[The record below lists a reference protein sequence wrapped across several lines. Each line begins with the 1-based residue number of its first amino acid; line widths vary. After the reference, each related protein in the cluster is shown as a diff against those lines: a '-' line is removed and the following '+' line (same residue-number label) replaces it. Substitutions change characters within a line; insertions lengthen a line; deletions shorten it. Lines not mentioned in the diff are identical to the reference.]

1 MNNVSRHTTM
11 QVLGLT
17 SYVASFWYGSL
28 LLMCLQTDNQAN
40 VYGGVR
46 TNVSTDA
53 AVKWYLANGATAG
66 KINMGEIRLPVSI
79 KEG

>member
-1 MNNVSRHTTM
+1 M

-17 SYVASFWYGSL
+17 SYVASFSYPFL
-28 LLMCLQTDNQAN
+28 LSMCQQTDNQAN

-66 KINMGEIRLPVSI
+66 KINMGNLRLPSQL
-79 KEG
+79 KKDD

>member
-1 MNNVSRHTTM
+1 M

-17 SYVASFWYGSL
+17 SYVASFSYPFL
-28 LLMCLQTDNQAN
+28 LSMCQQTDNQAN

-66 KINMGEIRLPVSI
+66 KINMGKLRVHESI
-79 KEG
+79 KEGCLIVL